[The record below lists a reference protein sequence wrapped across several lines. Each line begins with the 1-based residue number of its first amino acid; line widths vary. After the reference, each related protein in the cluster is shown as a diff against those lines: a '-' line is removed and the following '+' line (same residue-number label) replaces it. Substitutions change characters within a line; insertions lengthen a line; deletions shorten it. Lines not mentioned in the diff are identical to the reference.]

1 MKKIYY
7 LISLFV
13 LLILI
18 NGCAGYERIF
28 SSTNLQFNISSST
41 IEGDKQLGN
50 IIYSKLY
57 NISKT
62 KKNGQNIKNID
73 VYINITKEKTATSK
87 DSAGKVLEYKITL
100 ETEIKLTDFTTEEKI
115 LDQIFSSS
123 TSYKIQSQHSD
134 TITLENKSIENL
146 IDGTY
151 QELLIRLS
159 QII

>member
-1 MKKIYY
+1 MKKISY
-7 LISLFV
+7 LISSFI

-18 NGCAGYERIF
+18 NGCAGYESIF
-28 SSTNLQFNISSST
+28 SSNNLHFNISNFT
-41 IEGDKQLGN
+41 IEGDKKLGN

-57 NISKT
+57 NISKP
-62 KKNGQNIKNID
+62 KKNDQNIKNVD
-73 VYINITKEKTATSK
+73 VYVKVTKEKQATSK
-87 DSAGKVLEYKITL
+87 NSAGKVLEYKITL
-100 ETEIKLTDFTTEEKI
+100 KTEIKILDFTTEEKI

-123 TSYKIQSQHSD
+123 TSYKMQSQYSD
-134 TITLENKSIENL
+134 TVTLENKSIENL